1 MIEERLNEYENQIDH
16 LVQERTN
23 LLKEIEM
30 KTQPAIHTVDHESQ
44 TDDRQHEKLLQL
56 NNKLKRALQSVKEK
70 IHRVVAERPDLFDDV
85 GEDTIERLDRLIATV
100 ENQAAQVNVLQTER
114 NQADEEHQRQIKELQ
129 RYVRINVNY

>member
-1 MIEERLNEYENQIDH
+1 
-16 LVQERTN
+16 
-23 LLKEIEM
+23 M

-70 IHRVVAERPDLFDDV
+70 VHRVVAERPDLFDDV